1 VDAPE
6 VRYAR
11 SGDAHIAYQ
20 VMGAGPVDL
29 VVVMGFISHLEHWWE
44 DPGWAAL
51 WQRLSSFC
59 RLILFDKRGTGLSD
73 RVAESALPT
82 LEQRMDDLRAVLDA
96 VGSRR
101 AALLGISE
109 GGPMCILFAATYPD
123 RTSALLLYG
132 SFGRF
137 LWAPDQPWNRTPED
151 LEALLGLIEQ
161 SWGTGVT
168 LAFFAPSLAADPR
181 RLAWQARFERFSA
194 SPSAAR
200 ALLRMAADT
209 DVHHVLPAITVPT
222 LVVHR
227 TGDRTTDVR
236 GARLLAE
243 RIPGARYVE
252 LPGEDHSPAV
262 DGEAIVGEIAEFLTG
277 TRPAVEPDRIL
288 ATVLFTD
295 IVGSTERAVSLGDR
309 AWRVLLDRHHQL
321 VRAELAR
328 WRGREVDTAGDGFLA
343 TFDGP
348 ARAIRCAAAVREAV
362 RALGLE
368 IRAGLHTGECELA
381 GGGRVIGIA
390 VHIGARIG
398 GLAGPGEVLA
408 SSTVKDLVA
417 GAGITFED
425 RGEHGLRGVPDRWRL
440 YAVT

>member
-1 VDAPE
+1 
-6 VRYAR
+6 
-11 SGDAHIAYQ
+11 
-20 VMGAGPVDL
+20 VDL

-73 RVAESALPT
+73 RVAESSLPT
-82 LEQRMDDLRAVLDA
+82 LEERMDDLRAVLDT

-101 AALLGISE
+101 TALLGISE
-109 GGPMCILFAATYPD
+109 GGPMCMLFAATYPE

-132 SFGRF
+132 SFARF
-137 LWAPDQPWNRTPED
+137 LWAPDQPWNRAPKD
-151 LEALLGLIEQ
+151 MEALLDVIER
-161 SWGTGVT
+161 SWGTGMT

-181 RLAWQARFERFSA
+181 RVAWQARFERFSA
-194 SPSAAR
+194 SPGAAR

-209 DVHHVLPAITVPT
+209 DVRQVLPTIAVPT

-227 TGDRTTDVR
+227 TGDRATDVR
-236 GARLLAE
+236 GSRFVAG

-252 LPGEDHSPAV
+252 LPGEDHSPSV
-262 DGEAIVGEIAEFLTG
+262 DSEAIVGEIAEFLTG
-277 TRPAVEPDRIL
+277 ARPSVESDRIL

-295 IVGSTERAVSLGDR
+295 IVGSTERAATLGDR
-309 AWRVLLDRHHQL
+309 VWRVLLERHHGL
-321 VRAELAR
+321 VRAELTR
-328 WRGREVDTAGDGFLA
+328 WRGREVNTAGDGFLA

-362 RALGLE
+362 RSFGLE

-381 GGGRVIGIA
+381 EGGQVSGIA
-390 VHIGARIG
+390 VHLGARIA
-398 GLAGPGEVLA
+398 GLAGTGEILV

-417 GAGITFED
+417 GAGIAFED
-425 RGEHGLRGVPDRWRL
+425 RGEHVLRGVPDRWRL
-440 YAVT
+440 YAAT

>member
-29 VVVMGFISHLEHWWE
+29 VAVMGFISHLEHWWE

-96 VGSRR
+96 VGSRHT
-101 AALLGISE
+101 ALLGVSE
-109 GGPMCILFAATYPD
+109 GGPMCMLFAATYPE
-123 RTSALLLYG
+123 RTTALLLYG
-132 SFGRF
+132 SFARF
-137 LWAPDQPWNRTPED
+137 LWAPDQPWNPTPKG
-151 LEALLGLIEQ
+151 LETLLGTIEQ

-168 LAFFAPSLAADPR
+168 LALFAPSLAADPR
-181 RLAWQARFERFSA
+181 RVAWQARFERFSA
-194 SPSAAR
+194 SPGAAR

-209 DVHHVLPAITVPT
+209 DVHHVLPAVTVPT

-236 GARLLAE
+236 GSRLLAA

-252 LPGEDHSPAV
+252 LPGNDHSPSV
-262 DGEAIVGEIAEFLTG
+262 DSEAIVGEIAEFLTG
-277 TRPAVEPDRIL
+277 APPSVEPDRIL

-295 IVGSTERAVSLGDR
+295 IVGSTERAVSLGDH

-321 VRAELAR
+321 VRAQLAR
-328 WRGREVDTAGDGFLA
+328 WRGREVNTAGDGFLA

-348 ARAIRCAAAVREAV
+348 ARAIRCATAVREAV
-362 RALGLE
+362 RTLGLE

-381 GGGRVIGIA
+381 DGGQVSGIA
-390 VHIGARIG
+390 VHLGARIA
-398 GLAGPGEVLA
+398 GLAGASEILV

-417 GAGITFED
+417 GAGLSFED
-425 RGEHGLRGVPDRWRL
+425 RGEHRLRGVPDRWHL
-440 YAVT
+440 YAAT

>member
-1 VDAPE
+1 MVAGRTSASSIPPTMRTFLGQLMCFS
-6 VRYAR
+6 VSPGRR
-11 SGDAHIAYQ
+11 SCRSWGSSPTWSI
-20 VMGAGPVDL
+20 GGRIRAGPRC
-29 VVVMGFISHLEHWWE
+29 GS
-44 DPGWAAL
+44 
-51 WQRLSSFC
+51 
-59 RLILFDKRGTGLSD
+59 
-73 RVAESALPT
+73 
-82 LEQRMDDLRAVLDA
+82 
-96 VGSRR
+96 GSRRSAGSSSSTNGAPASPPRGRDRRSPRPSR

-109 GGPMCILFAATYPD
+109 GGPMCLLFAATYPE

-132 SFGRF
+132 SFARF
-137 LWAPDQPWNRTPED
+137 LWAPDQPWNRTPEE

-168 LAFFAPSLAADPR
+168 LAFLAPSLAADPR

-236 GARLLAE
+236 GARLLAD

-262 DGEAIVGEIAEFLTG
+262 DSEAIVGEIAEFLTG
-277 TRPAVEPDRIL
+277 ARPSVEPDRIL

-328 WRGREVDTAGDGFLA
+328 WRGQEVDTAGDGFLA
-343 TFDGP
+343 TFAGA

-362 RALGLE
+362 RSLGLE

-381 GGGRVIGIA
+381 DGGRVTGIA
-390 VHIGARIG
+390 VHIGARIA
-398 GLAGPGEVLA
+398 GLAGAGEVLV
-408 SSTVKDLVA
+408 SSTVRDLVA
-417 GAGITFED
+417 GSGLKFTD
-425 RGEHGLRGVPDRWRL
+425 RGVHTLKGGPGGWHFLAGGRGVAL
-440 YAVT
+440 L